1 MAAPTSRRRSAEER
15 REEIIEV
22 ALRHFAVGGYHGT
35 STEAIAREAGISQP
49 YLFRLFRTK
58 RELFLAC
65 EEAHTAFLIGV
76 FTRAAEGR
84 PREERLKAMGRAY
97 QEELLPDRTAL
108 LFQMQSYAA
117 CADPD
122 IRANVRRCYGRL
134 MREVGRLA
142 ETGPDEVWRF
152 ASTGMMLNV
161 VASLDLRA
169 SEDDDEWA
177 RAWSDP
183 GAVIERTSGSAG

>member
-1 MAAPTSRRRSAEER
+1 MGAPGSRRKSAEER

-22 ALRHFAVGGYHGT
+22 ALRHFAVDGYHGT

-65 EEAHTAFLIGV
+65 EDAHHAFLLDV
-76 FTRAAEGR
+76 FTRAAEGAA
-84 PREERLKAMGRAY
+84 PAERLGRMGQAY
-97 QEELLPDRTAL
+97 KDQLLPDRMAL

-122 IRANVRRCYGRL
+122 IRTHVRRCYGQLVRA
-134 MREVGRLA
+134 VGRLSEA
-142 ETGPDEVWRF
+142 SPAEVWAFF
-152 ASTGMMLNV
+152 ATGMMLNV
-161 VASLDLRA
+161 VASLELEA
-169 SEDDDEWA
+169 SDDDDEWA
-177 RAWSDP
+177 RAWSRP
-183 GAVIERTSGSAG
+183 ELHLEPAGGEG